1 MILSGDR
8 SGDEGFI
15 SNFLIF
21 QSDAPEAGWLWNH
34 CRMGAYGAQADP
46 FVKPF
51 SPERVA
57 GSTDNAFESAAAPR

>member
-1 MILSGDR
+1 
-8 SGDEGFI
+8 
-15 SNFLIF
+15 
-21 QSDAPEAGWLWNH
+21 
-34 CRMGAYGAQADP
+34 MGAYGAQANP